1 MVDILLVSQGL
12 DPEKV
17 TTDYLRKIFNSDLTD
32 AKSFANTE
40 KDPRFAEIA
49 ASFNFDKQGN
59 VARLAQI
66 GPQKRDQLLET
77 QNNYLQQ
84 NLESQQGDANPGVRL
99 ALYFQRKAGEVTSAY
114 DILADKALAEV
125 FRTTYGLPDSVGSMG
140 VDQQAKVVE
149 KYLNLKDLT
158 DPAKL
163 EKLLNRFSVMYDLKK
178 GSQNVSPALAILQGS
193 GGGIGQDALMSIAQ
207 LGKR

>member
-1 MVDILLVSQGL
+1 MPRSRRRSISTSRATSPVS
-12 DPEKV
+12 
-17 TTDYLRKIFNSDLTD
+17 RK
-32 AKSFANTE
+32 
-40 KDPRFAEIA
+40 
-49 ASFNFDKQGN
+49 
-59 VARLAQI
+59 I

-84 NLESQQGDANPGVRL
+84 NLETQQGDANPGVRL
-99 ALYFQRKAGEVTSAY
+99 ALYFQRKAGDITSAY

-125 FRTTYGLPDSVGSMG
+125 FRTTYGLPNSVGSMA

-163 EKLLNRFSVMYDLKK
+163 AKLLNRFSVMYDLKK